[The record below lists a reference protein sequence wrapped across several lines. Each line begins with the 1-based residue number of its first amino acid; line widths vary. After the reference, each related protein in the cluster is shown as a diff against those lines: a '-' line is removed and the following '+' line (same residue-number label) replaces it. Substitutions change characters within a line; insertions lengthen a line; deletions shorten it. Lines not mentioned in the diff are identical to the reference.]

1 MARVSS
7 AILRGMTIRIRKT
20 GVTYGG
26 AGWLGHSWVR
36 VRVYGGWLH
45 FRADEFDVLGEAHG
59 PSITVP

>member
-1 MARVSS
+1 
-7 AILRGMTIRIRKT
+7 MTIRIRKT